1 MKRKQTFPV
10 TKNGKFFGYADADQ
24 IRLNKCLELYEP
36 VPVVKEAKEEPEEI
50 DPTQVRRRR
59 GRPPAGE

>member
-24 IRLNKCLELYEP
+24 IRLNKSLELYEP
-36 VPVVKEAKEEPEEI
+36 APAIEKEEEKPEGI

-59 GRPPAGE
+59 GRPPASA